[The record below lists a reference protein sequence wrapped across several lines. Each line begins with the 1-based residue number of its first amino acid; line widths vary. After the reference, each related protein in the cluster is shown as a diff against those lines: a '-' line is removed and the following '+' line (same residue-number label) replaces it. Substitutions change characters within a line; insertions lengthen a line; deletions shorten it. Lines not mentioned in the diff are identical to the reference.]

1 MLPFGF
7 PLGSIYCVWERLRS
21 SLFSEI
27 KNGYKG
33 FKSTM
38 TLFDKVSPN
47 DVFAKVLDVF
57 FDGKRDGRILDLAEM
72 TR

>member
-7 PLGSIYCVWERLRS
+7 PLGSIYCVGERLRS

-38 TLFDKVSPN
+38 TLFDKVS
-47 DVFAKVLDVF
+47 LD
-57 FDGKRDGRILDLAEM
+57 
-72 TR
+72 